1 MDPGPIPAFYCCY
14 LLRSQGRHSFYI
26 GSTPNPRRR
35 LAQHNGH
42 AQGGAFRTGR
52 QHGHHRPW
60 DMTCVV
66 TGFPSNIAALQFEW
80 AWQNFHT
87 TKKIPND
94 QRLDM
99 PKEAPKRPNSELP
112 LPTAEQQGKKRKRI
126 RRPQLTLRNSLS
138 NLHLLLRVP
147 SFNRWPLAVRFL
159 CHDVHKSWLEH
170 SKRDTGELR
179 NGFRVFCDFPEPTVE
194 HKPSTADAAER
205 KESPTM
211 AILEKI
217 DVTYSALKPHIAKSI
232 ALPAEMQ
239 FQTCSVC
246 EHILDPESPMFLVC
260 PSEQCSAASHMAC
273 LAKKWLED
281 QPSPG
286 FLLPVSGTCS
296 QCRREHQWVDLVKE
310 SSIRGRGGKHL
321 AKLIK
326 EPRVRKSKATGTS
339 ASSKDAAGGSPK
351 DLQVY
356 LEDSLTDV
364 NLLTID
370 PDDDLLPAGWQELVD
385 DDDNVSVTSTES
397 GIPRRNGSPEQFSKQ
412 RQKLEAVIEDSEWD
426 SAEVLD

>member
-1 MDPGPIPAFYCCY
+1 MSN
-14 LLRSQGRHSFYI
+14 LH
-26 GSTPNPRRR
+26 GSKSTTDHTR
-35 LAQHNGH
+35 
-42 AQGGAFRTGR
+42 
-52 QHGHHRPW
+52 
-60 DMTCVV
+60 
-66 TGFPSNIAALQFEW
+66 W

-99 PKEAPKRPNSELP
+99 PKEAAKRPEAELP
-112 LPTAEQQGKKRKRI
+112 LSSAEQQRKKRKRI

-159 CHDVHKSWLEH
+159 CRDVHKSWLEH

-179 NGFRVFCDFPEPTVE
+179 DGFPVFCDFGEFPEPTVDLE
-194 HKPSTADAAER
+194 LSTDAAAER
-205 KESPTM
+205 KVSLTM

-217 DVTYSALKPHIAKSI
+217 DVTYSGLKPHIAKSI
-232 ALPAEMQ
+232 ALAAETQ
-239 FQTCSVC
+239 YQNCSVC
-246 EHILDPESPMFLVC
+246 EHVLDPESPMFLVC
-260 PSEQCSAASHMAC
+260 PSEQCSAASHMTC

-296 QCRREHQWVDLVKE
+296 QCRREHHWVDLVKE
-310 SSIRGRGGKHL
+310 SSIRGRGGKRL
-321 AKLIK
+321 AKIMK
-326 EPRVRKSKATGTS
+326 EPRVRKSKATGRS
-339 ASSKDAAGGSPK
+339 ASSKDTNTEERAGGSPK

-385 DDDNVSVTSTES
+385 DDDNMSVTSTES
-397 GIPRRNGSPEQFSKQ
+397 GIPRRNGSPEQSSKR

>member
-1 MDPGPIPAFYCCY
+1 
-14 LLRSQGRHSFYI
+14 
-26 GSTPNPRRR
+26 
-35 LAQHNGH
+35 
-42 AQGGAFRTGR
+42 
-52 QHGHHRPW
+52 
-60 DMTCVV
+60 
-66 TGFPSNIAALQFEW
+66 
-80 AWQNFHT
+80 
-87 TKKIPND
+87 
-94 QRLDM
+94 M
-99 PKEAPKRPNSELP
+99 PKEAPNRPNSELP
-112 LPTAEQQGKKRKRI
+112 LSTAEQQGKKRKRI

-170 SKRDTGELR
+170 SKRATGELR
-179 NGFRVFCDFPEPTVE
+179 DSFRVFCDFPEPTVD

-232 ALPAEMQ
+232 ALAAEMQ
-239 FQTCSVC
+239 FQNCSVC

-281 QPSPG
+281 EPSPG

-296 QCRREHQWVDLVKE
+296 QCGREHQWVDLVRE

-339 ASSKDAAGGSPK
+339 ASSKDANTEERAGGSSK

-397 GIPRRNGSPEQFSKQ
+397 GIPRRNGSPEQSSKQ